1 MDSIDTDIN
10 NYSINE
16 LKEIL
21 NLNNILI
28 DKNILKS
35 AYEKKIDIN
44 NEIDNIELRNKLN
57 SFFREVYLFLE
68 NQLEDK
74 IEKIQEK
81 NLEKD
86 IENLE
91 NKFKLYFLL

>member
-16 LKEIL
+16 LKEKL

-57 SFFREVYLFLE
+57 SFF
-68 NQLEDK
+68 K
-74 IEKIQEK
+74 
-81 NLEKD
+81 
-86 IENLE
+86 
-91 NKFKLYFLL
+91 